1 MEVGR
6 SKLVRKNALI
16 VDDDEVILKSLSG
29 WLKYRDWN
37 VTTACDGAEAFR
49 KVTEKKDFDI
59 VLTDY
64 NMPRMDG
71 LVLAEKI
78 KYMDPLIRVILVT
91 GTCRNILKREI
102 NIIYIDDVLYKP
114 FSLDELD
121 CILDECIAR
130 NSIIDLF
137 EPWEKNNPV
146 CL

>member
-1 MEVGR
+1 MGIGG

-37 VTTACDGAEAFR
+37 VTTACDGTDAFR
-49 KVTEKKDFDI
+49 KVTEKKDFDL

-64 NMPRMDG
+64 NMPGMDG

-78 KYMDPLIRVILVT
+78 KNTDPLIRVILVT
-91 GTCRNILKREI
+91 GTCSNILKREI

-121 CILDECIAR
+121 NILDGCITR
-130 NSIIDLF
+130 NSIDNLF
-137 EPWEKNNPV
+137 TPVISLCNNS
-146 CL
+146 